1 MQLFGTSFNVDLGNL
16 RLRMS
21 IGIDERET
29 VMSERETSPSGV
41 RLEDMPRLEIG
52 KY

>member
-1 MQLFGTSFNVDLGNL
+1 MQLFGTLFNMDLGNL
-16 RLRMS
+16 RLHIS
-21 IGIDERET
+21 IGLDEREAQ
-29 VMSERETSPSGV
+29 VSGV

>member
-16 RLRMS
+16 RLHFS
-21 IGIDERET
+21 FGLDEQEAQT
-29 VMSERETSPSGV
+29 QSV

>member
-29 VMSERETSPSGV
+29 GISEREAPSSGV
-41 RLEDMPRLEIG
+41 RLEDMPRLTLQP
-52 KY
+52 